1 MKMKMALL
9 SLAAAVFLMLPG
21 CADKSIGT
29 GEKSM
34 PPQETSQ
41 LSPADQ
47 KAQAYKTFEQIL
59 ELIDSEDRQKNLSE
73 IKKLYRKIIDNYPGI
88 GLAQESYLRLILIAK
103 EENTASGDAEAEKL
117 YQEFLGKY
125 PESRLRRVME
135 NEARS
140 TR

>member
-1 MKMKMALL
+1 MKMKRALL
-9 SLAAAVFLMLPG
+9 SLAIAVFLMLPG
-21 CADKSIGT
+21 CAEKPVGT

-34 PPQETSQ
+34 QPQETFQ
-41 LSPADQ
+41 LSPAEQ
-47 KAQAYKTFEQIL
+47 KAQAYKIFEQIK
-59 ELIDSEDRQKNLSE
+59 ELSDSEDRQKNLSE
-73 IKKLYRKIIDNYPGI
+73 IKKLYRKIIDNYSEI